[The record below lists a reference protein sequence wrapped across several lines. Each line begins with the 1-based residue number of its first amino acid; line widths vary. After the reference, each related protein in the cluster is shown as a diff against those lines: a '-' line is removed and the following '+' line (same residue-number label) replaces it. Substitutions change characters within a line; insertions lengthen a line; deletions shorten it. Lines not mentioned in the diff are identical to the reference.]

1 MGNIKSEFIH
11 PQVDRQLIAS
21 VIPGQVR
28 LAVLEDEKLVE
39 YYVERPGNERP
50 AGNIYKGKVV
60 NVLPGMD
67 AAFVDI
73 GLEKNAFLY
82 VGDIALDKENF
93 KFKNNDKNLEIP
105 EIADVLKQGEDL
117 IVQVVKDPLGT
128 KGARITTHVTL
139 PGRMLVLMPTMDY
152 IGVSRR
158 IENECERERL
168 KSLAQEVCPEGMGII
183 IRTVAEGCEAD
194 ELKNEIIDLHTQ
206 WLNIQAYAN
215 IKNSPALIHRD
226 NDLLMRSIRDLC
238 SDYTSDFIIN
248 DKLEYQRISEMA
260 SALAPNWNGNVSF
273 YDGDIFTDMDIE
285 KMVDKTFSRR
295 IWLKNGAYLIV
306 DHTEALTV
314 VDVNSGKYVGT
325 NNLQDTIIN
334 VNKEAAAEIARQ
346 VRLRDIGGI
355 IIIDFIDM
363 ADEASKEEIISV
375 LEEEL
380 KKDRTRTN
388 VIGMTGLGL
397 VEMTRKKIRQRVATM
412 MHKTCP
418 YCHGSGRVI
427 NEETIALKILRE
439 FLNMQRYSPS
449 ENYILKVHSD
459 VADYIESE
467 KLLPE
472 NVEIYRSRSAHV
484 EFYKLSSS

>member
-1 MGNIKSEFIH
+1 MDNSKADFIQ
-11 PQVDRQLIAS
+11 PQINRQLIAS

-73 GLEKNAFLY
+73 GLDKNAFLH

-105 EIADVLKQGEDL
+105 DIRDVLKQGEDI
-117 IVQVVKDPLGT
+117 IVQVVNDPLGT

-158 IENECERERL
+158 IENEGERERL

-183 IRTVAEGCEAD
+183 IRTVAEGCEAE
-194 ELKNEIIDLHTQ
+194 ELKGEIIDLYKLWQ
-206 WLNIQAYAN
+206 NIQSYAN
-215 IKNSPALIHRD
+215 AKNSPSMIHRD

-238 SDYTSDFIIN
+238 SDYTSEFVIN
-248 DKLEYQRISEMA
+248 DRLEHQRISEMA
-260 SALAPNWNGNVSF
+260 AALAPNWKGTVSF

-285 KMVDKTFSRR
+285 KLVDKTFSRR
-295 IWLKNGAYLIV
+295 VWLKNGAYLIV

-314 VDVNSGKYVGT
+314 VDVNSGKFVGT
-325 NNLQDTIIN
+325 SNLQDTIIS

-363 ADEASKEEIISV
+363 ANDASKDEIIEA
-375 LEEEL
+375 LKEEL

-427 NEETIALKILRE
+427 NEETIALKILRD
-439 FLNMQRYSPS
+439 FLNMERYSPS
-449 ENYILKVHSD
+449 DKYILKVHSD
-459 VADYIESE
+459 VADYIDNE

-472 NVEIYRSRSAHV
+472 SVEIYRSRSAHV
-484 EFYKLSSS
+484 EFYKLSAD

>member
-1 MGNIKSEFIH
+1 MNILQSDFVQA
-11 PQVDRQLIAS
+11 PVNRQLIAS

-28 LAVLEDEKLVE
+28 LAVLENDKLVE

-93 KFKNNDKNLEIP
+93 KFKSHDKSVEIP
-105 EIADVLKQGEDL
+105 DIRDVIKQGED
-117 IVQVVKDPLGT
+117 IVVQVVKDPLGT

-183 IRTVAEGCEAD
+183 IRTVAEGCEAN
-194 ELKNEIIDLHTQ
+194 ELKDEIMELYRLWKDIK
-206 WLNIQAYAN
+206 AYGN
-215 IKNSPALIHRD
+215 TKNSPATVHRD

-238 SDYTSDFIIN
+238 SDYTSDFTIN
-248 DKLEYQRISEMA
+248 DKTEYRRISEMA
-260 SALAPNWNGNVSF
+260 STLAPNWQGTVSF
-273 YDGDIFTDMDIE
+273 YDGDIFTDNNIE

-325 NNLQDTIIN
+325 HNLQDTIIK
-334 VNKEAAAEIARQ
+334 VNKEAAIEIARQ

-363 ADEASKEEIISV
+363 QDETDKENVVTV

-388 VIGMTGLGL
+388 VVGMTGLGL

-412 MHKTCP
+412 MHKECP

-439 FLNMQRYSPS
+439 YLNLERNSTC
-449 ENYILKVHSD
+449 EKYILKVHND
-459 VADYIESE
+459 VADYLENE
-467 KLLPE
+467 HLLPDK
-472 NVEIYRSRSAHV
+472 VEIYRSRSAHV
-484 EFYKLSSS
+484 EYYNLSSS

>member
-1 MGNIKSEFIH
+1 MNLSQAEIVQ
-11 PQVDRQLIAS
+11 PQVNRQLVAS
-21 VIPGQVR
+21 IIPGQVR
-28 LAVLEDEKLVE
+28 LAVLENEKLVE

-93 KFKNNDKNLEIP
+93 KFKNNDKGVDVPDIG
-105 EIADVLKQGEDL
+105 DVLKQDEDI

-152 IGVSRR
+152 VGVSRR

-183 IRTVAEGCEAD
+183 IRTVAEGCEAE
-194 ELKNEIIDLHTQ
+194 ELKNEIIELSELWQDVKKYSETKKAPS
-206 WLNIQAYAN
+206 I
-215 IKNSPALIHRD
+215 IHRD
-226 NDLLMRSIRDLC
+226 NDLLLRSIRDLC
-238 SDYTSDFIIN
+238 SDITTEFVIN
-248 DKLEYQRISEMA
+248 DRQQYERVSRMVKT
-260 SALAPNWNGNVSF
+260 LAPKWQGTVSF

-295 IWLKNGAYLIV
+295 IWLKNGAYLVV
-306 DHTEALTV
+306 DHTEALTAI
-314 VDVNSGKYVGT
+314 DVNSGKYVGT
-325 NNLQDTIIN
+325 SNLSDTIIK
-334 VNKEAAAEIARQ
+334 VNKEAAIEIARQ

-363 ADEASKEEIISV
+363 TEDYYKDEIVSV

-388 VIGMTGLGL
+388 VVGMTGLGL

-418 YCHGSGRVI
+418 YCSGSGRVF
-427 NEETIALKILRE
+427 NEETVALKILRE
-439 FLNMQRYSPS
+439 YLNMQRYSSS
-449 ENYILKVHSD
+449 EKYILKVHSD
-459 VADYIESE
+459 VADYLEAE
-467 KLLPE
+467 HLLPD

-484 EFYKLSSS
+484 EYYKLSAY